1 MLSPGRPERKTDATK
16 VRRVAVGIL
25 TKTNKPGNMILLTIA
40 AAALLVASLAHQIQD
55 AKEAPSRFN
64 DWGDRHL

>member
-1 MLSPGRPERKTDATK
+1 
-16 VRRVAVGIL
+16 
-25 TKTNKPGNMILLTIA
+25 MILLSIA

-64 DWGDRHL
+64 DWGDRHLR

>member
-1 MLSPGRPERKTDATK
+1 
-16 VRRVAVGIL
+16 
-25 TKTNKPGNMILLTIA
+25 MIVLIIA
-40 AAALLVASLAHQIQD
+40 ACALLVASLAQQIKD

>member
-1 MLSPGRPERKTDATK
+1 ML
-16 VRRVAVGIL
+16 I
-25 TKTNKPGNMILLTIA
+25 LTIA
-40 AAALLVASLAHQIQD
+40 AAALLVASLKYQIQD